1 MKFDFKEKDSCG
13 VGFIA
18 SRGLPPTH
26 GMTLKILECLS
37 NLDHRG
43 AKFADGTGDGAG
55 VLTEIPYELL
65 NAELKERNIT
75 LGKGKKLG
83 LISCFFDPKELNE
96 SKDLI
101 QKKLIDFK
109 IDLLYWRKVP
119 TDKEI
124 LGTLAKQSKPAIFH
138 AVISSDEKNDKQFEK
153 TLYLFRKSLE
163 REISNHKFLNI
174 HINSCS
180 SRTVVYKGLF
190 TATQASDFYW
200 DLRNPLFK
208 TRFGIFH
215 QRFSTNTSSTWDKA
229 QPLRMLAHNGE
240 INTITSNYSWMQARE
255 VDATSS
261 FWKEEIDTIK
271 PFIDES
277 ISDSGQLD
285 NAVELL
291 VQSGRTLAH
300 AQEML
305 IPSAW
310 ENNPRFTEDEKAFYQ
325 YHSFLSEP
333 WDGPAAI
340 VASDG
345 LDIIAG
351 LDRSGLR
358 PMRWMVSDRYILA
371 ASEVGICPSVEAG
384 AYKTAQLEPGQTIR
398 YRINDD
404 ELLDEKEVIQKLS
417 KKNPYKDW
425 VNSKPLKVDTQ
436 FSNLK
441 DDSIDEDLLS
451 KYFDYT
457 PEEERLMLLPMLK
470 GEVPT
475 GSMGNDSPLG
485 ILSSNKPRLSRFFHQ
500 LFAQVTNPPIDPIR
514 ERFVMSTKTYLGK
527 RGSILKE
534 TSQQANL
541 VTLKSP
547 ILNGGTYDKL
557 VSNEFLGK
565 KSEVISFCFN
575 KEEKDLQTAL
585 RDICVKVKDSIE
597 NKKKSLIILS
607 DRDVKIGESIIPS
620 LLVTGTLHHFLIEN
634 GIRLK
639 ASLIVASGE
648 IRDSHDLACHI
659 SYGVS
664 AVWPYLALENVRKL
678 VASEENIEL
687 SIAEAQENYTKT
699 LNKGL
704 LKIMSKMGICTVSS
718 YRGSELFEIIG
729 LDEEVIMS
737 AFKYSKSR
745 TEGIGFKAIQENLKI
760 YSDESSE
767 NLGGFYKYKKNAE
780 PHITSPATVLKLQKA
795 VRSGDRE
802 MWSEYLET
810 LENRADVQIRD
821 LFTLPD
827 TSQGFDNQNNAPS
840 IESIYKKFTVSSMS
854 LGALSEEAHQ
864 ALAIAMNRLGA
875 KSGSG
880 EGGEDP
886 LRYNTEKNSKI
897 KQIASGRFGVTPDY
911 LASAEEF
918 QIKMAQG
925 SKPGEGGQL
934 PGFKVDSH
942 IAKLRH
948 TNEGITLISPP
959 PHHDIYSIEDLA
971 QLIYDLKTFNPNNPV
986 NVKLVSEPGVGTIA
1000 VGVAKAGA
1008 DVITIAG
1015 SDGGTGASPWTS
1027 IKHAGSP
1034 WELGLSET
1042 HQALVMN
1049 NMREKVL
1056 LEVDGGLRSA
1066 KDVVIAA
1073 TLGADRF
1080 GFGTLP
1086 LLALGC
1092 KMVRQCHENTCPV
1105 GIATQD
1111 ENLRAKFTG
1120 APEQVMQLFQFLA
1133 EDVQEYLQIF
1143 NVSEL
1148 EDLIGHADL
1157 LGLKVLDNNL
1167 PSSLHKLLVNAVPE
1181 KKHPGFIKHDE
1192 GRLSRRITSEVV
1204 KSLNANKSSFLQ
1216 YPISNEDR
1224 SIGARLSGEISIN
1237 KLSQKLKENPSLIS
1251 LSGSAGQSFG
1261 AFIRDGINLKLTGS
1275 ANDYVGKGMGGGS
1288 ITIIPQG
1295 KKMQGAYHAAGNAI
1309 LYGATGGQ
1317 LFISGRV
1324 GQRFGVRNSGAIAV
1338 VEGCSAHAAEYMTG
1352 GTLVILGE
1360 IGFNFAAGMT
1370 GGKVIVLNTQKSFDQ
1385 YISESAPSSHDL
1397 NEIDSLDL
1405 KTLLEKHVSQT
1416 GSELATKLLSKED
1429 AWHKIFTVFGG
1440 IAEISDKNCNRP
1452 DGDPL
1457 GVISAAEHFG
1467 DMVSNKFDGKL

>member
-124 LGTLAKQSKPAIFH
+124 LGTLANQSKPAIFH

-659 SYGVS
+659 SYGAS

-802 MWSEYLET
+802 MWSDYLET

-1148 EDLIGHADL
+1148 ED
-1157 LGLKVLDNNL
+1157 
-1167 PSSLHKLLVNAVPE
+1167 
-1181 KKHPGFIKHDE
+1181 
-1192 GRLSRRITSEVV
+1192 
-1204 KSLNANKSSFLQ
+1204 
-1216 YPISNEDR
+1216 
-1224 SIGARLSGEISIN
+1224 
-1237 KLSQKLKENPSLIS
+1237 
-1251 LSGSAGQSFG
+1251 
-1261 AFIRDGINLKLTGS
+1261 
-1275 ANDYVGKGMGGGS
+1275 
-1288 ITIIPQG
+1288 
-1295 KKMQGAYHAAGNAI
+1295 
-1309 LYGATGGQ
+1309 
-1317 LFISGRV
+1317 
-1324 GQRFGVRNSGAIAV
+1324 
-1338 VEGCSAHAAEYMTG
+1338 
-1352 GTLVILGE
+1352 
-1360 IGFNFAAGMT
+1360 
-1370 GGKVIVLNTQKSFDQ
+1370 
-1385 YISESAPSSHDL
+1385 
-1397 NEIDSLDL
+1397 
-1405 KTLLEKHVSQT
+1405 
-1416 GSELATKLLSKED
+1416 
-1429 AWHKIFTVFGG
+1429 
-1440 IAEISDKNCNRP
+1440 
-1452 DGDPL
+1452 
-1457 GVISAAEHFG
+1457 
-1467 DMVSNKFDGKL
+1467 

>member
-1 MKFDFKEKDSCG
+1 
-13 VGFIA
+13 
-18 SRGLPPTH
+18 
-26 GMTLKILECLS
+26 
-37 NLDHRG
+37 
-43 AKFADGTGDGAG
+43 
-55 VLTEIPYELL
+55 
-65 NAELKERNIT
+65 
-75 LGKGKKLG
+75 
-83 LISCFFDPKELNE
+83 
-96 SKDLI
+96 
-101 QKKLIDFK
+101 
-109 IDLLYWRKVP
+109 
-119 TDKEI
+119 
-124 LGTLAKQSKPAIFH
+124 
-138 AVISSDEKNDKQFEK
+138 
-153 TLYLFRKSLE
+153 
-163 REISNHKFLNI
+163 
-174 HINSCS
+174 
-180 SRTVVYKGLF
+180 
-190 TATQASDFYW
+190 
-200 DLRNPLFK
+200 
-208 TRFGIFH
+208 
-215 QRFSTNTSSTWDKA
+215 
-229 QPLRMLAHNGE
+229 MLAHNGE

-802 MWSEYLET
+802 MWSDYLET

-959 PHHDIYSIEDLA
+959 PHHDMYSIEDLA

-1440 IAEISDKNCNRP
+1440 IAEISDKKQISLKNK
-1452 DGDPL
+1452 
-1457 GVISAAEHFG
+1457 ISAL
-1467 DMVSNKFDGKL
+1467 D

>member
-1 MKFDFKEKDSCG
+1 MGFNFEEKDSCG

-55 VLTEIPYELL
+55 VLTEIPYELI
-65 NAELKERNIT
+65 NAELKERGIT
-75 LGKGKKLG
+75 LDKEEKIG
-83 LISCFFDPKELNE
+83 LISCFFDPKEVNE
-96 SKDLI
+96 SKEII
-101 QKKLIDFK
+101 QNKFQGFNIN
-109 IDLLYWRKVP
+109 LLYWLKVP

-124 LGTLAKQSKPAIFH
+124 LGTLAKQSKPAIFQ
-138 AVISSDEKNDKQFEK
+138 AVISSKEKNEKTFEK

-163 REISNHKFLNI
+163 KEISNHKFLNI

-255 VDATSS
+255 VDATSN
-261 FWKEEIDTIK
+261 FWKDDISTLK
-271 PFIDES
+271 PFIDEN

-305 IPSAW
+305 MPSAW

-398 YRINDD
+398 YRIKDD

-417 KKNPYKDW
+417 KKNPYKEW
-425 VNSKPLKVDTQ
+425 VNSKPLIVDTK
-436 FSNLK
+436 FSNSE
-441 DDSIDEDLLS
+441 DTSIDIELLS

-485 ILSSNKPRLSRFFHQ
+485 VLSSNKPRLSRFFHQ

-541 VTLKSP
+541 ISLKSP
-547 ILNGGTYDKL
+547 ILSGGTYDKL
-557 VSNEFLGK
+557 ISSEFLGK
-565 KSEVISFCFN
+565 KSQVISFCFN
-575 KEEKDLQTAL
+575 KEEIDIESAL
-585 RDICVKVKDSIE
+585 KKICEKVEKSITE
-597 NKKKSLIILS
+597 KNKSLIILS
-607 DRDVKIGESIIPS
+607 DKDLVKGSSVLPS
-620 LLVTGTLHHFLIEN
+620 LLVVGTLHHYLIDK

-648 IRDSHDLACHI
+648 IRDAHDLACHI
-659 SYGVS
+659 SYGAS

-678 VASEENIEL
+678 AENTPDLGI
-687 SIAEAQENYTKT
+687 SVSEAQENYTKT

-729 LDEEVIMS
+729 LDKSVITN

-745 TEGIGFKAIQENLKI
+745 TEGIGYEALGEQIKI
-760 YSDESSE
+760 CSDEASVD
-767 NLGGFYKYKKNAE
+767 LGGFYKYKKNAE
-780 PHITSPATVLKLQKA
+780 PHVTSPATVLRLQKA

-802 MWSEYLET
+802 IWLNYLET
-810 LENRADVQIRD
+810 LEDRPDVQIRD

-827 TSQGFDNQNNAPS
+827 TTQGYENKNETSSLEEIF
-840 IESIYKKFTVSSMS
+840 KKFTVSSMS

-864 ALAIAMNRLGA
+864 ALAIAMNRLGG

-886 LRYNTEKNSKI
+886 IRYDTEKNSKI

-911 LASAEEF
+911 LASADEF

-948 TNEGITLISPP
+948 TSEGITLISPP

-971 QLIYDLKTFNPNNPV
+971 QLIYDLKTFNPSNPV

-1008 DVITIAG
+1008 DIITIAG

-1042 HQALVMN
+1042 HQALVIN
-1049 NMREKVL
+1049 NMRDKVL

-1066 KDVVIAA
+1066 KDVIIAS

-1111 ENLRAKFTG
+1111 ENLRAKFNG
-1120 APEQVMQLFQFLA
+1120 APEQVMQLFTFLA
-1133 EDVQEYLQIF
+1133 EDVQNYLKLF
-1143 NVSEL
+1143 NVDKL
-1148 EDLIGHADL
+1148 DDLIGHADL

-1167 PSSLHKLLVNAVPE
+1167 PSSLHKLLVNAVSE
-1181 KKHPGFIKHDE
+1181 KKHPGFIRHDE
-1192 GRLSRRITSEVV
+1192 GRLSRRITSEVI
-1204 KSLNANKSSFLQ
+1204 KSLNAKKSSFLQ

-1237 KLSQKLKENPSLIS
+1237 KLNNQIEKFPSLIS

-1295 KKMQGAYHAAGNAI
+1295 KKMQGAYHAAGNAL

-1360 IGFNFAAGMT
+1360 IGFNFGAGMT
-1370 GGKVIVLNTQKSFDQ
+1370 GGKVIVLNTQKSFNQ
-1385 YISESAPSSHDL
+1385 YISKSAPTSHAL

-1405 KTLLEKHVSQT
+1405 KTLLEKHVEQT
-1416 GSELATKLLSKED
+1416 GSELAVKLLTKED
-1429 AWHKIFTVFGG
+1429 SWHKMFTVFGG
-1440 IAEISDKNCNRP
+1440 IAEITDKK
-1452 DGDPL
+1452 DTS
-1457 GVISAAEHFG
+1457 VETKVSAL
-1467 DMVSNKFDGKL
+1467 D

>member
-65 NAELKERNIT
+65 NAELKERSIT

-729 LDEEVIMS
+729 IDEEVIMS

-1440 IAEISDKNCNRP
+1440 IAEISDKKQISLKNK
-1452 DGDPL
+1452 
-1457 GVISAAEHFG
+1457 ISAL
-1467 DMVSNKFDGKL
+1467 D

>member
-485 ILSSNKPRLSRFFHQ
+485 ILSGNKPRLSRFFHQ

-1275 ANDYVGKGMGGGS
+1275 ANDYVGKGMGGGR

-1440 IAEISDKNCNRP
+1440 IAEISDKKQISLKNK
-1452 DGDPL
+1452 
-1457 GVISAAEHFG
+1457 ISAL
-1467 DMVSNKFDGKL
+1467 D

>member
-109 IDLLYWRKVP
+109 INLLYWRKVP

-620 LLVTGTLHHFLIEN
+620 LLVAGTLHHFLIEN

-678 VASEENIEL
+678 VALEENIEL

-802 MWSEYLET
+802 MWSAYLDT
-810 LENRADVQIRD
+810 LEDRADVQIRD

-827 TSQGFDNQNNAPS
+827 TSQGFDNQTKDPS

-1440 IAEISDKNCNRP
+1440 IAEISDKKQISLKNK
-1452 DGDPL
+1452 
-1457 GVISAAEHFG
+1457 ISAL
-1467 DMVSNKFDGKL
+1467 D

>member
-648 IRDSHDLACHI
+648 IRDSHDLSCHI

-802 MWSEYLET
+802 MWSAYLDT
-810 LENRADVQIRD
+810 LEDRADVQIRD

-827 TSQGFDNQNNAPS
+827 TSQGFDNQTKDPS

-1237 KLSQKLKENPSLIS
+1237 KLSQKLKQNPSLIS

-1440 IAEISDKNCNRP
+1440 IAEISDKKQISLKNK
-1452 DGDPL
+1452 
-1457 GVISAAEHFG
+1457 ISAL
-1467 DMVSNKFDGKL
+1467 D

>member
-1 MKFDFKEKDSCG
+1 MGFDFSERDSCG

-55 VLTEIPYELL
+55 VLTEIPYELI
-65 NAELKERNIT
+65 NAELKERDIT

-83 LISCFFDPKELNE
+83 LISCFFEAKELNE
-96 SKDLI
+96 SKEI
-101 QKKLIDFK
+101 IEKKLSDFK

-124 LGTLAKQSKPAIFH
+124 LGTLAKKSKPAIFH
-138 AVISSDEKNDKQFEK
+138 AVISSEEKNGKIFEK

-163 REISNHKFLNI
+163 KEISNHKFLNI

-255 VDATSS
+255 VDATST
-261 FWKEEIDTIK
+261 FWKDDIETLK
-271 PFIDES
+271 PFIDED

-305 IPSAW
+305 MPSAW

-325 YHSFLSEP
+325 YHSFLTEP

-398 YRINDD
+398 YRIKDD

-417 KKNPYKDW
+417 QKNPYKEW
-425 VNSKPLKVDTQ
+425 VNSKPLNVDTK
-436 FSNLK
+436 FSDVEDKSLNL
-441 DDSIDEDLLS
+441 SLLS
-451 KYFDYT
+451 TYFDYT
-457 PEEERLMLLPMLK
+457 PEEERLILLPMLK

-485 ILSSNKPRLSRFFHQ
+485 ILSKNKPRLSRFFHQ

-514 ERFVMSTKTYLGK
+514 ERFVMSTKTYLGR

-541 VTLKSP
+541 ITLKSP

-557 VSNEFLGK
+557 ISDEFLGK
-565 KSEVISFCFN
+565 KSEVINFCYN
-575 KEEKDLQTAL
+575 KAEQAIESALKELCEK
-585 RDICVKVKDSIE
+585 VEDSII

-607 DRDVKIGESIIPS
+607 DKDLKIGESVIPS
-620 LLVTGTLHHFLIEN
+620 LLVVGTLHHYLIKK
-634 GIRLK
+634 GIRLQ

-648 IRDSHDLACHI
+648 IRDAHDLACHI
-659 SYGVS
+659 SYGAS

-678 VASEENIEL
+678 AL
-687 SIAEAQENYTKT
+687 STPDLGISVAEAQENYTQT

-729 LDEEVIMS
+729 LDKLIISE
-737 AFKYSKSR
+737 AFTYSKSR
-745 TEGIGFKAIQENLKI
+745 TEGIGYGELENQIKI
-760 YSDESSE
+760 CSE
-767 NLGGFYKYKKNAE
+767 EITQDLGGFYKYKKNAE
-780 PHITSPATVLKLQKA
+780 PHITSPATVLRLQKA
-795 VRSGDRE
+795 VRSGDRDI
-802 MWSEYLET
+802 WSDYLQT
-810 LENRADVQIRD
+810 LEDRPDVQIRD

-827 TSQGFDNQNNAPS
+827 TTQGYENQKIS
-840 IESIYKKFTVSSMS
+840 TLDEIYQKFTVSSMS

-864 ALAIAMNRLGA
+864 ALAIAMNRLGG

-886 LRYNTEKNSKI
+886 IRYDTEKNSKI

-948 TNEGITLISPP
+948 TMEGVTLISPP

-971 QLIYDLKTFNPNNPV
+971 QLIYDLKTFNPTNPV

-1008 DVITIAG
+1008 DIITIAG

-1042 HQALVMN
+1042 HQALVLN
-1049 NMREKVL
+1049 NMRDKVL

-1066 KDVVIAA
+1066 KDVIIAT

-1111 ENLRAKFTG
+1111 ENLRAKFNG
-1120 APEQVMQLFQFLA
+1120 APEQVMQLFTFLA
-1133 EDVQEYLQIF
+1133 EDVQKYLRLF
-1143 NVSEL
+1143 NVEKL
-1148 EDLIGHADL
+1148 DDLIGHADL
-1157 LGLKVLDNNL
+1157 LGLKVLNNNL
-1167 PSSLHKLLVNAVPE
+1167 PSSLHKLLVNAVAE
-1181 KKHPGFIKHDE
+1181 KKHPGFIKHEE
-1192 GRLSRRITSEVV
+1192 GRLSRRITSEVI
-1204 KSLNANKSSFLQ
+1204 KSLNANKESFLQ

-1237 KLSQKLKENPSLIS
+1237 KLNKQIEKNPCRIS

-1295 KKMQGAYHAAGNAI
+1295 QKMQGAYHAAGNAL

-1352 GTLVILGE
+1352 GTLVILGD
-1360 IGFNFAAGMT
+1360 IGFNFGAGMT
-1370 GGKVIVLNTQKSFDQ
+1370 GGKVIVLNTQKSFNQ
-1385 YISESAPSSHDL
+1385 YISQSAPTSHAL

-1405 KTLLEKHVSQT
+1405 RTLLQKHIEQT
-1416 GSELATKLLSKED
+1416 GSELASKLLNKENS
-1429 AWHKIFTVFGG
+1429 WHKVFTVFGG
-1440 IAEISDKNCNRP
+1440 IAEIIEKEVVNVESKIKALD
-1452 DGDPL
+1452 
-1457 GVISAAEHFG
+1457 
-1467 DMVSNKFDGKL
+1467 

>member
-678 VASEENIEL
+678 VASEQNIEL

-729 LDEEVIMS
+729 LDEEVIKS
-737 AFKYSKSR
+737 AFKYSKRR

-840 IESIYKKFTVSSMS
+840 IESIYNKFTVSSMS

-1440 IAEISDKNCNRP
+1440 IAEISDKKQISLKNK
-1452 DGDPL
+1452 
-1457 GVISAAEHFG
+1457 ISAL
-1467 DMVSNKFDGKL
+1467 D

>member
-1 MKFDFKEKDSCG
+1 MEFDFKEKDSCG

-659 SYGVS
+659 SYGAS

-678 VASEENIEL
+678 VASEQNIEL

-1167 PSSLHKLLVNAVPE
+1167 PGSLHKLLVNAVPE

-1440 IAEISDKNCNRP
+1440 IAEISDKKQISLKNK
-1452 DGDPL
+1452 
-1457 GVISAAEHFG
+1457 ISAL
-1467 DMVSNKFDGKL
+1467 D

>member
-1 MKFDFKEKDSCG
+1 MEFDFKEKDSCG

-659 SYGVS
+659 SYGAS

-678 VASEENIEL
+678 VASEQNIEL

-802 MWSEYLET
+802 MWSDYLET

-1440 IAEISDKNCNRP
+1440 IAEISDKKQISLKNK
-1452 DGDPL
+1452 
-1457 GVISAAEHFG
+1457 ISAL
-1467 DMVSNKFDGKL
+1467 D

>member
-1 MKFDFKEKDSCG
+1 MGFDFSEKDSCG
-13 VGFIA
+13 VGFIS

-65 NAELKERNIT
+65 NVELNERNIT

-83 LISCFFDPKELNE
+83 LISCFFEPKELNE
-96 SKDLI
+96 SKEI
-101 QKKLIDFK
+101 IEKKLIDFK
-109 IDLLYWRKVP
+109 INLLYWRTVP

-138 AVISSDEKNDKQFEK
+138 AVISSEEKNEKNFEK

-163 REISNHKFLNI
+163 KEITNHKFLNI

-255 VDATSS
+255 VDASSS
-261 FWKEEIDTIK
+261 FWKDDINTLK
-271 PFIDES
+271 PFIDEN

-305 IPSAW
+305 MPSAW

-325 YHSFLSEP
+325 YHSFLTEP

-340 VASDG
+340 IASDG

-398 YRINDD
+398 YRIKDD

-417 KKNPYKDW
+417 QKNPYKEW
-425 VNSKPLKVDTQ
+425 VNSKPLNVDTQ
-436 FSNLK
+436 FSNVE
-441 DDSIDEDLLS
+441 DISIDTDLLS
-451 KYFDYT
+451 RYFDYT
-457 PEEERLMLLPMLK
+457 PEEERLILLPMLK

-541 VTLKSP
+541 VSLKTP
-547 ILNGGTYDKL
+547 ILSGGTYDKL
-557 VSNEFLGK
+557 TSSEFLGK
-565 KSEVISFCFN
+565 KSKVINICFN
-575 KEEKDLQTAL
+575 KQEIDIQSAL
-585 RDICVKVKDSIE
+585 KNICEQVE
-597 NKKKSLIILS
+597 NAIIKKKKSLIILS
-607 DRDVKIGESIIPS
+607 DKDLKKGDSVLPS
-620 LLVTGTLHHFLIEN
+620 LLVVGKLHHYLIDR
-634 GIRLK
+634 GIRLQ

-648 IRDSHDLACHI
+648 IRDAHDLACHI
-659 SYGVS
+659 AYGAS
-664 AVWPYLALENVRKL
+664 AVWPYLALEKVRNLAKN
-678 VASEENIEL
+678 SPEL
-687 SIAEAQENYTKT
+687 GFSISEAQENYTNT

-704 LKIMSKMGICTVSS
+704 LKIMSKMGVCTVSS

-729 LDEEVIMS
+729 LDEEIILD
-737 AFKYSKSR
+737 AFKYAKRR
-745 TEGIGFKAIQENLKI
+745 TEGIGYDKLENQIKI
-760 YSDESSE
+760 CSDEDNK

-780 PHITSPATVLKLQKA
+780 PHVTSPATVLRLQKA

-802 MWSEYLET
+802 IWLDYLEV
-810 LENRADVQIRD
+810 LEDRPDVQIRD

-827 TSQGFDNQNNAPS
+827 TSEGYENQNISP
-840 IESIYKKFTVSSMS
+840 IDDIFKKFTVSSMS

-864 ALAIAMNRLGA
+864 ALAIAMNRLGG

-886 LRYNTEKNSKI
+886 LRYHTEKNSKI

-934 PGFKVDSH
+934 PGFKVDAH

-948 TNEGITLISPP
+948 TSVGVTLISPP

-971 QLIYDLKTFNPNNPV
+971 QLIYDLKTFNPNTPV
-986 NVKLVSEPGVGTIA
+986 NVKLVSEPGIGTVA

-1008 DVITIAG
+1008 DIITIAG

-1034 WELGLSET
+1034 WELGLSEA
-1042 HQALVMN
+1042 HQALVLN
-1049 NMREKVL
+1049 NMRDQVL

-1066 KDVVIAA
+1066 KDVIIAA

-1111 ENLRAKFTG
+1111 ENLRAKFNG
-1120 APEQVMQLFQFLA
+1120 APEQVIQLFNFLA
-1133 EDVQEYLQIF
+1133 EDVQKYLQLF
-1143 NVSEL
+1143 NVDKL
-1148 EDLIGHADL
+1148 DDLIGHADL
-1157 LGLKVLDNNL
+1157 LGLKVLDNKL
-1167 PSSLHKLLVNAVPE
+1167 PSSLHKLLVNAVSK
-1181 KKHPGFIKHDE
+1181 KKHPGFIRHDE
-1192 GRLSRRITSEVV
+1192 GRLSRRITSEVI
-1204 KSLNANKSSFLQ
+1204 KSLNAKKTSFLQ
-1216 YPISNEDR
+1216 YPISNKDR
-1224 SIGARLSGEISIN
+1224 SIGARISGEISIN
-1237 KLSQKLKENPSLIS
+1237 KLNKQIEKYPAFIS

-1295 KKMQGAYHAAGNAI
+1295 RKMQGAYHAAGNVL

-1360 IGFNFAAGMT
+1360 IGFNFGAGMT
-1370 GGKVIVLNTQKSFDQ
+1370 GGKVIVLNTQKSFNQ
-1385 YISESAPSSHDL
+1385 YISKSAPTSHAL

-1405 KTLLEKHVSQT
+1405 KTLLEKHVEQT
-1416 GSELATKLLSKED
+1416 GSELASKLLTKED
-1429 AWHKIFTVFGG
+1429 SWCKVFTVFGG
-1440 IAEISDKNCNRP
+1440 IAQITDQKEINIASK
-1452 DGDPL
+1452 
-1457 GVISAAEHFG
+1457 ISAL
-1467 DMVSNKFDGKL
+1467 D

>member
-1224 SIGARLSGEISIN
+1224 SIGARLSGEVSIN

-1440 IAEISDKNCNRP
+1440 IAEISDKKQISLKNK
-1452 DGDPL
+1452 
-1457 GVISAAEHFG
+1457 ISAL
-1467 DMVSNKFDGKL
+1467 D

>member
-55 VLTEIPYELL
+55 VLTEIPFELL

-802 MWSEYLET
+802 MWSDYLET

-1008 DVITIAG
+1008 DIITIAG

-1440 IAEISDKNCNRP
+1440 IAEISDKKQISLKNK
-1452 DGDPL
+1452 
-1457 GVISAAEHFG
+1457 ISAL
-1467 DMVSNKFDGKL
+1467 D

>member
-620 LLVTGTLHHFLIEN
+620 LLVAGTLHHFLIEN

-827 TSQGFDNQNNAPS
+827 TSQGFDYQNNAPS

-1440 IAEISDKNCNRP
+1440 IAEISDKKQISLKNK
-1452 DGDPL
+1452 
-1457 GVISAAEHFG
+1457 ISAL
-1467 DMVSNKFDGKL
+1467 D

>member
-1 MKFDFKEKDSCG
+1 MGFDFSEKDSCG
-13 VGFIA
+13 VGFIS

-65 NAELKERNIT
+65 NAELNERNIT

-83 LISCFFDPKELNE
+83 LISCFFEPKELNE
-96 SKDLI
+96 SKEI
-101 QKKLIDFK
+101 IEKKLIDFK
-109 IDLLYWRKVP
+109 INLLYWRTVP

-138 AVISSDEKNDKQFEK
+138 AVISSEEKNEKNFEK

-163 REISNHKFLNI
+163 KEITNHKFLNI

-255 VDATSS
+255 VDVSSS
-261 FWKEEIDTIK
+261 FWKDDINTLK
-271 PFIDES
+271 PFIDEN

-305 IPSAW
+305 MPSAW

-325 YHSFLSEP
+325 YHSFLTEP

-340 VASDG
+340 IASDG

-398 YRINDD
+398 YRIKDD

-417 KKNPYKDW
+417 QKNPYKEW
-425 VNSKPLKVDTQ
+425 VNSKPLNVDTQ
-436 FSNLK
+436 FSNVE
-441 DDSIDEDLLS
+441 DISIDTDLLS

-457 PEEERLMLLPMLK
+457 PEEERLILLPMLK

-541 VTLKSP
+541 VSLKTP
-547 ILNGGTYDKL
+547 ILSGGTYDKL
-557 VSNEFLGK
+557 TSSEFLGK
-565 KSEVISFCFN
+565 KSKVINICFN
-575 KEEKDLQTAL
+575 KQEIDIQSAL
-585 RDICVKVKDSIE
+585 KIICEQVE
-597 NKKKSLIILS
+597 NAIIKKKKSLIILS
-607 DRDVKIGESIIPS
+607 DKDLKKGDSVLPS
-620 LLVTGTLHHFLIEN
+620 LLVVGKLHHYLIDR
-634 GIRLK
+634 GIRLQ

-648 IRDSHDLACHI
+648 IRDAHDLACHI
-659 SYGVS
+659 AYGAS
-664 AVWPYLALENVRKL
+664 AVWPYLALEKVRNLAKNTPDL
-678 VASEENIEL
+678 GF
-687 SIAEAQENYTKT
+687 SISEAQENYTNT

-704 LKIMSKMGICTVSS
+704 LKIMSKMGVCTVSS

-729 LDEEVIMS
+729 LDEEIILD
-737 AFKYSKSR
+737 AFKYAKRR
-745 TEGIGFKAIQENLKI
+745 TEGIGYDKLENQIKI
-760 YSDESSE
+760 CSDEDNK

-780 PHITSPATVLKLQKA
+780 PHVTSPATVLRLQKA

-802 MWSEYLET
+802 IWLDYLEV
-810 LENRADVQIRD
+810 LEDRPDVQIRD

-827 TSQGFDNQNNAPS
+827 TSEGYENQNIPP
-840 IESIYKKFTVSSMS
+840 IDDIFKKFTVSSMS

-864 ALAIAMNRLGA
+864 ALAIAMNRLGG

-886 LRYNTEKNSKI
+886 LRYHTEKNSKI

-934 PGFKVDSH
+934 PGFKVDAH

-948 TNEGITLISPP
+948 TSVGVTLISPP

-971 QLIYDLKTFNPNNPV
+971 QLIYDLKTFNPNTPV

-1008 DVITIAG
+1008 DIITIAG

-1034 WELGLSET
+1034 WELGLSEA
-1042 HQALVMN
+1042 HQALVLN
-1049 NMREKVL
+1049 NMRDQVL

-1066 KDVVIAA
+1066 KDVIIAA

-1092 KMVRQCHENTCPV
+1092 KMVRQCHQNTCPV

-1111 ENLRAKFTG
+1111 ENLRAKFNG
-1120 APEQVMQLFQFLA
+1120 APEQVIQLFNFLA
-1133 EDVQEYLQIF
+1133 EDVQKYLQLF
-1143 NVSEL
+1143 NVDKL
-1148 EDLIGHADL
+1148 DDLIGHADL
-1157 LGLKVLDNNL
+1157 LGLKVLDNKL
-1167 PSSLHKLLVNAVPE
+1167 PSSLHKLLVNAVSK
-1181 KKHPGFIKHDE
+1181 KKHPGFIRHDE
-1192 GRLSRRITSEVV
+1192 GRLSRRITSEVI
-1204 KSLNANKSSFLQ
+1204 KSLNAKKTSFLQ

-1224 SIGARLSGEISIN
+1224 SIGARISGEISIN
-1237 KLSQKLKENPSLIS
+1237 KINKQIEKYPAFIS

-1295 KKMQGAYHAAGNAI
+1295 RKMQGAYHAAGNVL

-1360 IGFNFAAGMT
+1360 IGFNFGAGMT
-1370 GGKVIVLNTQKSFDQ
+1370 GGKVIVLNTQKSFNQ
-1385 YISESAPSSHDL
+1385 YISKSAPTSHAL

-1405 KTLLEKHVSQT
+1405 KTLLEKHVEQT
-1416 GSELATKLLSKED
+1416 GSELASKLLTKED
-1429 AWHKIFTVFGG
+1429 SWCKVFTVFGG
-1440 IAEISDKNCNRP
+1440 IAQITDQKEINIASK
-1452 DGDPL
+1452 
-1457 GVISAAEHFG
+1457 ISAL
-1467 DMVSNKFDGKL
+1467 D

>member
-634 GIRLK
+634 
-639 ASLIVASGE
+639 
-648 IRDSHDLACHI
+648 
-659 SYGVS
+659 
-664 AVWPYLALENVRKL
+664 
-678 VASEENIEL
+678 
-687 SIAEAQENYTKT
+687 
-699 LNKGL
+699 
-704 LKIMSKMGICTVSS
+704 
-718 YRGSELFEIIG
+718 
-729 LDEEVIMS
+729 
-737 AFKYSKSR
+737 
-745 TEGIGFKAIQENLKI
+745 
-760 YSDESSE
+760 
-767 NLGGFYKYKKNAE
+767 
-780 PHITSPATVLKLQKA
+780 
-795 VRSGDRE
+795 
-802 MWSEYLET
+802 
-810 LENRADVQIRD
+810 
-821 LFTLPD
+821 
-827 TSQGFDNQNNAPS
+827 
-840 IESIYKKFTVSSMS
+840 
-854 LGALSEEAHQ
+854 
-864 ALAIAMNRLGA
+864 
-875 KSGSG
+875 
-880 EGGEDP
+880 
-886 LRYNTEKNSKI
+886 
-897 KQIASGRFGVTPDY
+897 
-911 LASAEEF
+911 
-918 QIKMAQG
+918 
-925 SKPGEGGQL
+925 
-934 PGFKVDSH
+934 
-942 IAKLRH
+942 
-948 TNEGITLISPP
+948 
-959 PHHDIYSIEDLA
+959 
-971 QLIYDLKTFNPNNPV
+971 
-986 NVKLVSEPGVGTIA
+986 
-1000 VGVAKAGA
+1000 
-1008 DVITIAG
+1008 
-1015 SDGGTGASPWTS
+1015 
-1027 IKHAGSP
+1027 
-1034 WELGLSET
+1034 
-1042 HQALVMN
+1042 
-1049 NMREKVL
+1049 
-1056 LEVDGGLRSA
+1056 
-1066 KDVVIAA
+1066 
-1073 TLGADRF
+1073 
-1080 GFGTLP
+1080 
-1086 LLALGC
+1086 
-1092 KMVRQCHENTCPV
+1092 
-1105 GIATQD
+1105 
-1111 ENLRAKFTG
+1111 
-1120 APEQVMQLFQFLA
+1120 
-1133 EDVQEYLQIF
+1133 
-1143 NVSEL
+1143 
-1148 EDLIGHADL
+1148 
-1157 LGLKVLDNNL
+1157 
-1167 PSSLHKLLVNAVPE
+1167 
-1181 KKHPGFIKHDE
+1181 
-1192 GRLSRRITSEVV
+1192 
-1204 KSLNANKSSFLQ
+1204 
-1216 YPISNEDR
+1216 
-1224 SIGARLSGEISIN
+1224 
-1237 KLSQKLKENPSLIS
+1237 
-1251 LSGSAGQSFG
+1251 
-1261 AFIRDGINLKLTGS
+1261 
-1275 ANDYVGKGMGGGS
+1275 
-1288 ITIIPQG
+1288 
-1295 KKMQGAYHAAGNAI
+1295 
-1309 LYGATGGQ
+1309 
-1317 LFISGRV
+1317 
-1324 GQRFGVRNSGAIAV
+1324 
-1338 VEGCSAHAAEYMTG
+1338 
-1352 GTLVILGE
+1352 
-1360 IGFNFAAGMT
+1360 
-1370 GGKVIVLNTQKSFDQ
+1370 
-1385 YISESAPSSHDL
+1385 
-1397 NEIDSLDL
+1397 
-1405 KTLLEKHVSQT
+1405 
-1416 GSELATKLLSKED
+1416 
-1429 AWHKIFTVFGG
+1429 
-1440 IAEISDKNCNRP
+1440 
-1452 DGDPL
+1452 
-1457 GVISAAEHFG
+1457 
-1467 DMVSNKFDGKL
+1467 

>member
-840 IESIYKKFTVSSMS
+840 IESIYEKFTVSSMS

-1000 VGVAKAGA
+1000 VVVAKAGS

-1440 IAEISDKNCNRP
+1440 IAEISYKKQISLKNK
-1452 DGDPL
+1452 
-1457 GVISAAEHFG
+1457 ISAL
-1467 DMVSNKFDGKL
+1467 D